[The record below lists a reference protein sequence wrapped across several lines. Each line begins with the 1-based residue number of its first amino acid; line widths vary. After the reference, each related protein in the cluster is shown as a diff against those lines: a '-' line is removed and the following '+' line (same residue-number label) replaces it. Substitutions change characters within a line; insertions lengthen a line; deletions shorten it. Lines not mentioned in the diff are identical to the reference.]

1 MLVKMNE
8 IKNPFEYEAA
18 NNLSDEDI
26 INYYIED
33 YNYSRFIRSTKNIF
47 LIGERGSGKTMTLLY
62 NSFRIQYKNCKIN
75 SSPVDYEKI
84 GIHIPCNTPLFHK
97 KEYQLLNNEYQR
109 FIICEHFL
117 VLSILYAIA
126 DTISVSEELIEATEQ
141 HRKEFLGELTYTW
154 DAVFNNEAPN
164 FYEAIKQYVN
174 KETIDTQKQINQYD
188 SDSFYSGAL
197 SFSSTILPFLN
208 ILRRVDLLKNSHF
221 MIMIDDAHDMN
232 KYQIKTL
239 NSWISFRDHSVFSF
253 KVATAKIGRHIRTTS
268 TEGIILEG
276 HDFLTVDMEQE
287 LQNRESTF
295 SKWAKDIVT
304 KRLQKANITI
314 DPMAFFPANAD
325 QVKQLEEY
333 KEKARMEA
341 ESKFGDNKK
350 AINDYVYKY
359 HRAMYFKERS
369 DKANKPPYAG
379 FETIVEC
386 STGIIRNLLDPC
398 YWMFDNV
405 VKNTPEN
412 ITCIPASIQNQVIA
426 SRSQRLWND
435 LSEGLD
441 TRIPNCSAEQAQQIY
456 SLFDKLMILF
466 SQRLKADISEPRA
479 IVFSIS
485 ALEEVGQKQ
494 RDELR
499 TLLEISMKAQY
510 MYMRRRSGKE
520 KGTQVVLYV
529 PNRMLFPARGLD
541 VHGQF
546 SHVSIKAGDLCN
558 AAFRNKDIPSFVGVS
573 NVEQLDLFSDL

>member
-1 MLVKMNE
+1 MT
-8 IKNPFEYEAA
+8 NPFEYEAA
-18 NNLSDEDI
+18 NNLSEEDI

-62 NSFRIQYKNCKIN
+62 NSFKIQYKSCKRN
-75 SSPVDYEKI
+75 GTPVDYEKI
-84 GIHIPCNTPLFHK
+84 GVHIPCNTPLFHK
-97 KEYQLLNNEYQR
+97 KEYQLLDNEYR
-109 FIICEHFL
+109 KFIICEHFL

-126 DTISVSEELIEATEQ
+126 DTISVSKEVREATEAY
-141 HRKEFLGELTYTW
+141 RKEFLDELTYTW
-154 DAVFNNEAPN
+154 GAEFNEKAPS

-174 KETIDTQKQINQYD
+174 KETIDTQKYINQYD

-208 ILRRVDLLKNSHF
+208 IIRRVELLKNSHF

-232 KYQIKTL
+232 KYQIMTL
-239 NSWISFRDHSVFSF
+239 NSWISFRDHSLFSF
-253 KVATAKIGRHIRTTS
+253 KVATAKIGRPLRTTS

-295 SKWAKDIVT
+295 SKWAKEIVS
-304 KRLQKANITI
+304 KRLENVGIFI
-314 DPMAFFPANAD
+314 DPMDFFPANKE

-333 KEKARMEA
+333 KEKARKVA
-341 ESKFGDNKK
+341 ESKYGDNQKS
-350 AINDYVYKY
+350 ICDFVYKY
-359 HRAMYFKERS
+359 HRAMYFRERS
-369 DKANKPPYAG
+369 EKANKPPYAG

-405 VKNTPEN
+405 IKNTPDK
-412 ITCIPASIQNQVIA
+412 ITCIPSAIQNDVI
-426 SRSQRLWND
+426 SIRSQRLWDD
-435 LSEGLD
+435 LLDGLD
-441 TRIPNCSAEQAQQIY
+441 TRMPNCSADQAKQVY
-456 SLFDKLMILF
+456 SLFDKLMRLF

-485 ALEEVGQKQ
+485 ALEEVEEQHKTAL
-494 RDELR
+494 RELF
-499 TLLEISMKAQY
+499 EIAMKAQY

-520 KGTQVVLYV
+520 KGSQVTLYV

-558 AAFRNKDIPSFVGVS
+558 AAFRGVEIPSFVNES
-573 NVEQLDLFSDL
+573 NVVQLELFDQI

>member
-1 MLVKMNE
+1 MSE

-62 NSFRIQYKNCKIN
+62 NSFKIQYKNCK
-75 SSPVDYEKI
+75 SKGEDVDYDKI

-97 KEYQLLNNEYQR
+97 KEYQLLSNEYQK

-126 DTISVSEELIEATEQ
+126 DTLSVSEELIEATEK
-141 HRKEFLGELTYTW
+141 HRSEFLEELTYTW
-154 DAVFNNEAPN
+154 DAQFNSAAPN
-164 FYEAIKQYVN
+164 FFEAIKQYVN
-174 KETIDTQKQINQYD
+174 KEIIDTQKHINQFD

-197 SFSSTILPFLN
+197 SFSSTILPFMN
-208 ILRRVDLLKNSHF
+208 ILRRVELLKKSHF

-232 KYQIKTL
+232 KYQIMTL

-253 KVATAKIGRHIRTTS
+253 KVATAKIGRPLRTTS

-287 LQNRESTF
+287 LQNSESIF
-295 SKWAKDIVT
+295 SKWANDIVA
-304 KRLQKANITI
+304 KRLIKANINVEPK
-314 DPMAFFPANAD
+314 DFFPANED
-325 QVKQLEEY
+325 QVKQLEKY
-333 KEKARMEA
+333 KEKARKIAEA
-341 ESKFGDNKK
+341 KYGDDKK

-379 FETIVEC
+379 FGTIVEC

-398 YWMFDNV
+398 YWMFDNI
-405 VKNTPEN
+405 VKNSPES
-412 ITCIPASIQNQVIA
+412 ITCIPSAIQNQVIT
-426 SRSQRLWND
+426 SRSQRLWED
-435 LSEGLD
+435 LADGLD
-441 TRIPNCSAEQAQQIY
+441 TRIPNCSAEQAKQIY
-456 SLFDKLMILF
+456 SLFDKLMILY

-485 ALEEVGQKQ
+485 AQDEVGQKQ
-494 RDELR
+494 REDLHS
-499 TLLEISMKAQY
+499 LLEISMKAQY

-529 PNRMLFPARGLD
+529 PNRMLFPNRGLD

-558 AAFRNKDIPSFVGVS
+558 AAFRNKDIPSFVSES
-573 NVEQLDLFSDL
+573 NVEQLELFKDL

>member
-1 MLVKMNE
+1 M
-8 IKNPFEYEAA
+8 
-18 NNLSDEDI
+18 
-26 INYYIED
+26 
-33 YNYSRFIRSTKNIF
+33 
-47 LIGERGSGKTMTLLY
+47 
-62 NSFRIQYKNCKIN
+62 
-75 SSPVDYEKI
+75 DYEKI
-84 GIHIPCNTPLFHK
+84 GVHIPCNTPLFHK
-97 KEYQLLNNEYQR
+97 KEYQLLDNEYR
-109 FIICEHFL
+109 KFIICEHFL

-126 DTISVSEELIEATEQ
+126 DTISVSKEVREATEAY
-141 HRKEFLGELTYTW
+141 RKEFLDELTYTW
-154 DAVFNNEAPN
+154 GAEFNEKAPS

-174 KETIDTQKQINQYD
+174 KETIDTQKYINQYD

-208 ILRRVDLLKNSHF
+208 IIRRVELLKNSHF

-232 KYQIKTL
+232 KYQIMTL
-239 NSWISFRDHSVFSF
+239 NSWISFRDHSLFSF
-253 KVATAKIGRHIRTTS
+253 KVATAKIGRPLRTTS

-295 SKWAKDIVT
+295 SKWAKEIVS
-304 KRLQKANITI
+304 KRLENVGIFI
-314 DPMAFFPANAD
+314 DPMDFFPANKE

-333 KEKARMEA
+333 KEKARKVA
-341 ESKFGDNKK
+341 ESKYGDNQKS
-350 AINDYVYKY
+350 ICDFVYKY
-359 HRAMYFKERS
+359 HRAMYFRERS
-369 DKANKPPYAG
+369 EKANKPPYAG

-405 VKNTPEN
+405 IKNTPDK
-412 ITCIPASIQNQVIA
+412 ITCIPSAIQNDVI
-426 SRSQRLWND
+426 SIRSQRLWDD
-435 LSEGLD
+435 LLDGLD
-441 TRIPNCSAEQAQQIY
+441 TRMPNCSADQAKQVY
-456 SLFDKLMILF
+456 SLFDKLMRLF

-485 ALEEVGQKQ
+485 ALEEVEEQHKTAL
-494 RDELR
+494 RELF
-499 TLLEISMKAQY
+499 EIAMKAQY

-520 KGTQVVLYV
+520 KGSQVTLYV

-558 AAFRNKDIPSFVGVS
+558 AAFRGVEIPSFVNES
-573 NVEQLDLFSDL
+573 NVVQLELFDQI

>member
-1 MLVKMNE
+1 MT
-8 IKNPFEYEAA
+8 NPFEYEAA
-18 NNLSDEDI
+18 NNLSEEDI

-62 NSFRIQYKNCKIN
+62 NSFKIQYKSCKRTGT
-75 SSPVDYEKI
+75 PVDYEKI
-84 GIHIPCNTPLFHK
+84 GVHIPCNTPLFHK
-97 KEYQLLNNEYQR
+97 KEYQLLDNEYR
-109 FIICEHFL
+109 KFIICEHFL

-126 DTISVSEELIEATEQ
+126 DTISVSKEVREATEAY
-141 HRKEFLGELTYTW
+141 RKEFLDELTYTW
-154 DAVFNNEAPN
+154 GAEFNEKAPS

-174 KETIDTQKQINQYD
+174 KETIDTQKYINQYD

-208 ILRRVDLLKNSHF
+208 IIRRVELLKNSHF

-232 KYQIKTL
+232 KYQIMTL
-239 NSWISFRDHSVFSF
+239 NSWISFRDHSLFSF
-253 KVATAKIGRHIRTTS
+253 KVATAKIGRPLRTTS

-295 SKWAKDIVT
+295 SKWAKEIVS
-304 KRLQKANITI
+304 KRLENVGIFI
-314 DPMAFFPANAD
+314 DPMDFFPANKE

-333 KEKARMEA
+333 KEKARKVA
-341 ESKFGDNKK
+341 ESKYGDNQKS
-350 AINDYVYKY
+350 ICDFVYKY
-359 HRAMYFKERS
+359 HRAMYFRERS
-369 DKANKPPYAG
+369 EKANKPPYAG

-405 VKNTPEN
+405 IKNTPDK
-412 ITCIPASIQNQVIA
+412 ITCIPSAIQNDVI
-426 SRSQRLWND
+426 SIRSQRLWDD
-435 LSEGLD
+435 LLDGLD
-441 TRIPNCSAEQAQQIY
+441 TRMPNCSADQAKQVY
-456 SLFDKLMILF
+456 SLFDKLMRLF

-485 ALEEVGQKQ
+485 ALEEVEEQHKTAL
-494 RDELR
+494 RELF
-499 TLLEISMKAQY
+499 EIAMKAQY

-520 KGTQVVLYV
+520 KGSQVTLYV

-558 AAFRNKDIPSFVGVS
+558 AAFRGVEIPSFVNES
-573 NVEQLDLFSDL
+573 NVVQLELFDQI

>member
-1 MLVKMNE
+1 MKEMT
-8 IKNPFEYEAA
+8 NPFEYEAA

-62 NSFRIQYKNCKIN
+62 NSFKIQYKSCKN
-75 SSPVDYEKI
+75 SETQVDYEKI
-84 GIHIPCNTPLFHK
+84 GVHIPCNTPLFHK
-97 KEYQLLNNEYQR
+97 KEYKLLDNEYQK

-126 DTISVSEELIEATEQ
+126 DTISVSEEVIEATET
-141 HRKEFLGELTYTW
+141 HREEFLDELTYIW
-154 DAVFNNEAPN
+154 DAEFNENASN

-174 KETIDTQKQINQYD
+174 KETIDTQKHINQYD
-188 SDSFYSGAL
+188 SDSFYAGAL

-208 ILRRVDLLKNSHF
+208 ILRRVELLMNSHF

-232 KYQIKTL
+232 KYQIMTL
-239 NSWISFRDHSVFSF
+239 NSWISFRDHSLFSF
-253 KVATAKIGRHIRTTS
+253 KVATAKIGRPLRTTS

-295 SKWAKDIVT
+295 SKWAKEIVT
-304 KRLQKANITI
+304 KRLENVGISI
-314 DPMAFFPANAD
+314 DPMDFFPANKE
-325 QVKQLEEY
+325 QTKQLEEY
-333 KEKARMEA
+333 KEKARKVA
-341 ESKFGDNKK
+341 ESKYGDNQRS
-350 AINDYVYKY
+350 ISDYVYKY
-359 HRAMYFKERS
+359 HRAMYFRERS
-369 DKANKPPYAG
+369 EKANKPPYAG

-405 VKNTPEN
+405 IKESPDK
-412 ITCIPASIQNQVIA
+412 ITCIPPAVQNDVISI
-426 SRSQRLWND
+426 RSQRLWDD
-435 LSEGLD
+435 LSDGLD
-441 TRIPNCSAEQAQQIY
+441 TRIPNCSAEQAKQIY
-456 SLFDKLMILF
+456 YLFDKLMILF
-466 SQRLKADISEPRA
+466 SLRLKADISEPRA

-485 ALEEVGQKQ
+485 ALEEVEEKQ
-494 RDELR
+494 RKALR
-499 TLLEISMKAQY
+499 DLFEIAMKAQY
-510 MYMRRRSGKE
+510 MYMRKRSGKE
-520 KGTQVVLYV
+520 KGSQVTLYV

-546 SHVSIKAGDLCN
+546 SHVSIKAGALCN
-558 AAFRNKDIPSFVGVS
+558 AAFRNKDIPSFVS
-573 NVEQLDLFSDL
+573 DTNVVQLELFEQI

>member
-1 MLVKMNE
+1 MKEMT
-8 IKNPFEYEAA
+8 NPFEYEAA
-18 NNLSDEDI
+18 NNLSEEDI

-62 NSFRIQYKNCKIN
+62 NSFKIQYKSCKN
-75 SSPVDYEKI
+75 NGTQVDYEKI
-84 GIHIPCNTPLFHK
+84 GVHIPCNTPLFHK
-97 KEYQLLNNEYQR
+97 KEYKLLDNEYQK

-126 DTISVSEELIEATEQ
+126 DTMSVSKEVIEATET
-141 HRKEFLGELTYTW
+141 HRKEFLDELTYTW
-154 DAVFNNEAPN
+154 DAVFNEKASN

-174 KETIDTQKQINQYD
+174 KETIDTQKHINQYD
-188 SDSFYSGAL
+188 SDSFYTGAL

-208 ILRRVDLLKNSHF
+208 ILRRVELLKNSHF

-232 KYQIKTL
+232 TYQIMTL
-239 NSWISFRDHSVFSF
+239 NSWISFRDHSLFSF
-253 KVATAKIGRHIRTTS
+253 KVATAKIGRPLRITS

-287 LQNRESTF
+287 LQNKESTF
-295 SKWAKDIVT
+295 SKWAKEIVT
-304 KRLQKANITI
+304 KRLENVGISI
-314 DPMAFFPANAD
+314 DPMDFFPANKEQAM
-325 QVKQLEEY
+325 QLEEY
-333 KEKARMEA
+333 KEKARRVA
-341 ESKFGDNKK
+341 KNKYGNDQK
-350 AINDYVYKY
+350 SISDYVYKY
-359 HRAMYFKERS
+359 HRAMYFRERS
-369 DKANKPPYAG
+369 EKANKPPYAG

-405 VKNTPEN
+405 IKESPEKIN
-412 ITCIPASIQNQVIA
+412 CIPSAVQNDVISI
-426 SRSQRLWND
+426 RSQRLWDD
-435 LSEGLD
+435 LSDGLD
-441 TRIPNCSAEQAQQIY
+441 TRIPYCSADQAKQIY

-485 ALEEVGQKQ
+485 SLEEVEEKQKNAL
-494 RDELR
+494 RDLF
-499 TLLEISMKAQY
+499 EIAMKAQY
-510 MYMRRRSGKE
+510 MYMRKRSGKE
-520 KGTQVVLYV
+520 KGSQVTLYV

-558 AAFRNKDIPSFVGVS
+558 AAFRNKDIPSFVNDS
-573 NVEQLDLFSDL
+573 NIMQLDLFDQL

>member
-1 MLVKMNE
+1 MKEM
-8 IKNPFEYEAA
+8 INPFEYEAA
-18 NNLSDEDI
+18 NNLSEEDI

-62 NSFRIQYKNCKIN
+62 NSFKIQYKKGKIN
-75 SSPVDYEKI
+75 GVPVDFEKI

-97 KEYQLLNNEYQR
+97 KEYKLLNNEYQKY
-109 FIICEHFL
+109 IICEHFL

-126 DTISVSEELIEATEQ
+126 DTISVSEELIEATES
-141 HRKEFLGELTYTW
+141 HRSDFLAELTYTW
-154 DAVFNNEAPN
+154 DTIFNEKAAN

-174 KETIDTQKQINQYD
+174 KETIDTQKYINRFD
-188 SDSFYSGAL
+188 SDSFYKGAL

-208 ILRRVDLLKNSHF
+208 ILRRVDLLCNSHF
-221 MIMIDDAHDMN
+221 MLMIDDAHDMN
-232 KYQIKTL
+232 SYQLKTL

-253 KVATAKIGRHIRTTS
+253 KVATAKIGKPLRTTS

-287 LQNRESTF
+287 LQNRESAF
-295 SKWAKDIVT
+295 SKWAKEIVI
-304 KRLQKANITI
+304 KRLRKVNIAV
-314 DPMAFFPANAD
+314 DPTDFFPANKE
-325 QVKQLEEY
+325 QTKLLEEY
-333 KEKARMEA
+333 KEKAKKIA
-341 ESKFGDNKK
+341 EKKYGDDKK

-359 HRAMYFKERS
+359 HRAMYFKERN
-369 DKANKPPYAG
+369 DKANKPPYSG
-379 FETIVEC
+379 FDTIVEC

-405 VKNTPEN
+405 INNKKDT
-412 ITCIPASIQNQVIA
+412 ITCIPSAVQNLVIS
-426 SRSQRLWND
+426 SRSQRLWDD
-435 LSEGLD
+435 LQDGLD
-441 TRIPNCSAEQAQQIY
+441 TRIPNCSAEQAKQIY

-466 SQRLKADISEPRA
+466 SQRLKADIAEPRA

-485 ALEEVGQKQ
+485 ALEEVDKKQ
-494 RDELR
+494 IDELR
-499 TLLEISMKAQY
+499 LLIEISMKAQY

-520 KGTQVVLYV
+520 KGTQVTLFV

-558 AAFRNKDIPSFVGVS
+558 AAFRNKDIPSFVNES
-573 NVEQLDLFSDL
+573 NVVQLELFELL

>member
-1 MLVKMNE
+1 MSE

-62 NSFRIQYKNCKIN
+62 NSFKIQYKNCK
-75 SSPVDYEKI
+75 SKGEDVDYDKI

-97 KEYQLLNNEYQR
+97 KEYQLLSNEYQK

-126 DTISVSEELIEATEQ
+126 DTLSVSEELIEATEK
-141 HRKEFLGELTYTW
+141 HRSEFLEELTYTW
-154 DAVFNNEAPN
+154 DAQFNSAAPN
-164 FYEAIKQYVN
+164 FFEAIKQYVN
-174 KETIDTQKQINQYD
+174 KEIIDTQKHINQFD

-197 SFSSTILPFLN
+197 SFSSTILPFMN
-208 ILRRVDLLKNSHF
+208 ILRRVELLKKSHF

-232 KYQIKTL
+232 KYQIMTL

-253 KVATAKIGRHIRTTS
+253 KVATAKIGRPLRTTS

-287 LQNRESTF
+287 LQNSESIF
-295 SKWAKDIVT
+295 SKWANDIVA
-304 KRLQKANITI
+304 KRLIKANINVEPK
-314 DPMAFFPANAD
+314 DFFPANED
-325 QVKQLEEY
+325 QVKQLEKY
-333 KEKARMEA
+333 KEKAKKIAEA
-341 ESKFGDNKK
+341 KYGDDKK

-379 FETIVEC
+379 FGTIVEC

-398 YWMFDNV
+398 YWMFDNI
-405 VKNTPEN
+405 VKNSPES
-412 ITCIPASIQNQVIA
+412 ITCIPSAIQNQVIT
-426 SRSQRLWND
+426 SRSQRLWED
-435 LSEGLD
+435 LADGLD
-441 TRIPNCSAEQAQQIY
+441 TRIPNCSAEQAKQIY
-456 SLFDKLMILF
+456 SLFDKLMILY

-485 ALEEVGQKQ
+485 AQDEVGQKQ
-494 RDELR
+494 REDLHS
-499 TLLEISMKAQY
+499 LLEISMKAQY

-529 PNRMLFPARGLD
+529 PNRMLFPNRGLD

-558 AAFRNKDIPSFVGVS
+558 AAFRNKDIPSFVSES
-573 NVEQLDLFSDL
+573 NVEQLELFKDL

>member
-1 MLVKMNE
+1 MKEMT
-8 IKNPFEYEAA
+8 NPFEYEAA
-18 NNLSDEDI
+18 NNLSEEDI

-62 NSFRIQYKNCKIN
+62 NSFKIQYKSCKN
-75 SSPVDYEKI
+75 NGTQVDYEKI
-84 GIHIPCNTPLFHK
+84 GVHIPCNTPLFHK
-97 KEYQLLNNEYQR
+97 KEYKLLDNEYQK

-126 DTISVSEELIEATEQ
+126 DTMSVSKEVIEATET
-141 HRKEFLGELTYTW
+141 HRKEFLDELTYTW
-154 DAVFNNEAPN
+154 DAVFNEKASN

-174 KETIDTQKQINQYD
+174 KETIDTQKHINQYD
-188 SDSFYSGAL
+188 SDSFYTGAL

-208 ILRRVDLLKNSHF
+208 ILRRVELLKNSHF

-232 KYQIKTL
+232 KYQIMTL
-239 NSWISFRDHSVFSF
+239 NSWISFRDHSLFSF
-253 KVATAKIGRHIRTTS
+253 KVATAKIGRPLRVTS

-287 LQNRESTF
+287 LQNKESTF
-295 SKWAKDIVT
+295 SKWAKEIVT
-304 KRLQKANITI
+304 KRLENVGISI
-314 DPMAFFPANAD
+314 DPMDFFPANKEQAM
-325 QVKQLEEY
+325 QLEEY
-333 KEKARMEA
+333 KEKARKVA
-341 ESKFGDNKK
+341 ESKYGNDQKS
-350 AINDYVYKY
+350 ISDYVYKY
-359 HRAMYFKERS
+359 HRAMYFRERS
-369 DKANKPPYAG
+369 EKANKPPYAG

-405 VKNTPEN
+405 IKESPEKIN
-412 ITCIPASIQNQVIA
+412 CIPSAVQNDVISI
-426 SRSQRLWND
+426 RSQRLWDD
-435 LSEGLD
+435 LSDGLD
-441 TRIPNCSAEQAQQIY
+441 TRIPNCSADQAKQIY

-485 ALEEVGQKQ
+485 SLEEVEEKQKNAL
-494 RDELR
+494 RDLF
-499 TLLEISMKAQY
+499 EIAMKAQY
-510 MYMRRRSGKE
+510 MYMRKRSGKE
-520 KGTQVVLYV
+520 KGSQVTLYV

-558 AAFRNKDIPSFVGVS
+558 AAFRNKDIPSFVNDS
-573 NVEQLDLFSDL
+573 NIMQLDLFDQL

>member
-1 MLVKMNE
+1 MKEM
-8 IKNPFEYEAA
+8 INPFEYEAA
-18 NNLSDEDI
+18 NNLSEEDI

-62 NSFRIQYKNCKIN
+62 NSFKIQYKKGKNN
-75 SSPVDYEKI
+75 GVPVDFEKI

-97 KEYQLLNNEYQR
+97 KEYKLLNNEYQKY
-109 FIICEHFL
+109 IICEHFL

-126 DTISVSEELIEATEQ
+126 DTISVSEELIKATES
-141 HRKEFLGELTYTW
+141 HRSDFLAELTYTW
-154 DAVFNNEAPN
+154 DTTFNEKAAN

-174 KETIDTQKQINQYD
+174 KETIDTQKYINRYD
-188 SDSFYSGAL
+188 SDSFYKGAL

-208 ILRRVDLLKNSHF
+208 ILRRVDLLSNSHF
-221 MIMIDDAHDMN
+221 MLMIDDAHDMN
-232 KYQIKTL
+232 SYQLKTL

-253 KVATAKIGRHIRTTS
+253 KVATAKIGKPLRTTS

-287 LQNRESTF
+287 LQNRESAF
-295 SKWAKDIVT
+295 SKWAKEIVV
-304 KRLQKANITI
+304 KRLRKVNITVDPI
-314 DPMAFFPANAD
+314 DFFPANKE
-325 QVKQLEEY
+325 QTKLLEEY
-333 KEKARMEA
+333 KEKAKKIA
-341 ESKFGDNKK
+341 EKKYGDDKK
-350 AINDYVYKY
+350 AVNDYVYKY
-359 HRAMYFKERS
+359 HRAMYFKERN
-369 DKANKPPYAG
+369 DKANKPPYSG
-379 FETIVEC
+379 FDTIVEC

-405 VKNTPEN
+405 INKKDT
-412 ITCIPASIQNQVIA
+412 ITCIPSAVQNLVIT
-426 SRSQRLWND
+426 SRSQRLWDD
-435 LSEGLD
+435 LQDGLD
-441 TRIPNCSAEQAQQIY
+441 TRIPNCSAEQAKQIY

-485 ALEEVGQKQ
+485 ALEEVDKRQI
-494 RDELR
+494 DELR
-499 TLLEISMKAQY
+499 HLIEISMKAQY

-520 KGTQVVLYV
+520 KGTQVTLFV

-558 AAFRNKDIPSFVGVS
+558 AAFRNKDIPSFINES
-573 NVEQLDLFSDL
+573 NVVQLELFELL

>member
-1 MLVKMNE
+1 MKKL
-8 IKNPFEYEAA
+8 INPFEYEAA
-18 NNLSDEDI
+18 NNLSEEDI

-62 NSFRIQYKNCKIN
+62 NSFKIQYKNYKI
-75 SSPVDYEKI
+75 SGMQVDYEKI
-84 GIHIPCNTPLFHK
+84 GVHIPCNTPLFHK
-97 KEYQLLNNEYQR
+97 KEYKLLNNDHQK

-126 DTISVSEELIEATEQ
+126 DTISVSEELVKATEP
-141 HRKEFLGELTYTW
+141 HREEFLGELTYIW
-154 DAVFNNEAPN
+154 DAVFNDKASN

-174 KETIDTQKQINQYD
+174 KETIDTQKYINRYD
-188 SDSFYSGAL
+188 SDAFYTGAL

-208 ILRRVDLLKNSHF
+208 ILRRVELLKNSHF
-221 MIMIDDAHDMN
+221 MLMIDDAHDMN
-232 KYQIKTL
+232 EYQIKTL

-253 KVATAKIGRHIRTTS
+253 KVATAKIGRPLRTTS
-268 TEGIILEG
+268 TEGVILEG
-276 HDFLTVDMEQE
+276 HDYLTVDMEQE

-295 SKWAKDIVT
+295 AKWAKEIVL
-304 KRLQKANITI
+304 KRLQKINISI
-314 DPMAFFPANAD
+314 DPEVFFPANKEQTA
-325 QVKQLEEY
+325 QLEEY
-333 KEKARMEA
+333 KEKAREIA
-341 ESKFGDNKK
+341 LGKFGDDQK
-350 AINDYVYKY
+350 AINDFVYKY
-359 HRAMYFKERS
+359 HRAMYFRERN

-405 VKNTPEN
+405 IKNSQDS
-412 ITCIPASIQNQVIA
+412 ITSIPSSVQNEVISI
-426 SRSQRLWND
+426 RSQRLWDD
-435 LSEGLD
+435 LEDGLD
-441 TRIPNCSAEQAQQIY
+441 TRIPNCSAEQANQIY

-466 SQRLKADISEPRA
+466 SQRLKADIAEPRA
-479 IVFSIS
+479 IVFSVS
-485 ALEEVGQKQ
+485 ALDDVEKKQ
-494 RDELR
+494 IDELR
-499 TLLEISMKAQY
+499 GLFEIAMKAQY

-520 KGTQVVLYV
+520 KGTQVTLYV

-558 AAFRNKDIPSFVGVS
+558 AAFWKCCRCIKEKGGCVTANRHAARNTRQS
-573 NVEQLDLFSDL
+573 

>member
-1 MLVKMNE
+1 MKEMT
-8 IKNPFEYEAA
+8 NPFEYEAA
-18 NNLSDEDI
+18 NNLSEEDI

-62 NSFRIQYKNCKIN
+62 NSFKIQYKSCKN
-75 SSPVDYEKI
+75 NGTQVDYEKI
-84 GIHIPCNTPLFHK
+84 GVHIPCNTPLFHK
-97 KEYQLLNNEYQR
+97 KEYKLLDNEYQK

-126 DTISVSEELIEATEQ
+126 DTMSVSKEVIEATET
-141 HRKEFLGELTYTW
+141 HRKEFLDELTYTW
-154 DAVFNNEAPN
+154 DAVFNEKASN

-174 KETIDTQKQINQYD
+174 KETIDTQKHINQYD
-188 SDSFYSGAL
+188 SDSFYTGAL

-208 ILRRVDLLKNSHF
+208 ILRRVELLKNSHF

-232 KYQIKTL
+232 TYQIMTL
-239 NSWISFRDHSVFSF
+239 NSWISFRDHSLFSF
-253 KVATAKIGRHIRTTS
+253 KVATAKIGRPLRITS

-287 LQNRESTF
+287 LQNKESTF
-295 SKWAKDIVT
+295 SKWAKEIVT
-304 KRLQKANITI
+304 KRLENVGISI
-314 DPMAFFPANAD
+314 DPMDFFPANKEQAM
-325 QVKQLEEY
+325 QLEEY
-333 KEKARMEA
+333 KEKARKVA
-341 ESKFGDNKK
+341 KNKYGNDQK
-350 AINDYVYKY
+350 SISDYVYKY
-359 HRAMYFKERS
+359 HRAMYFRERNE
-369 DKANKPPYAG
+369 KANKPPYAG

-405 VKNTPEN
+405 IKESPEKIN
-412 ITCIPASIQNQVIA
+412 CIPSAVQNDVISI
-426 SRSQRLWND
+426 RSQRLWDD
-435 LSEGLD
+435 LSDGLD
-441 TRIPNCSAEQAQQIY
+441 TRIPYCSADQAKQIY

-485 ALEEVGQKQ
+485 SLEEVEEKQKNAL
-494 RDELR
+494 RDLF
-499 TLLEISMKAQY
+499 EIAMKAQY
-510 MYMRRRSGKE
+510 MYMRKRSGKE
-520 KGTQVVLYV
+520 KGSQVTLYV

-558 AAFRNKDIPSFVGVS
+558 AAFRNKDIPSFVNDS
-573 NVEQLDLFSDL
+573 NIMQLDLFDQL

>member
-1 MLVKMNE
+1 MKEM
-8 IKNPFEYEAA
+8 INPFEYEAA
-18 NNLSDEDI
+18 NNLSEEDI

-33 YNYSRFIRSTKNIF
+33 HNYSRFIRSTKNIF

-62 NSFRIQYKNCKIN
+62 NSFKIQYKKGKIDGV
-75 SSPVDYEKI
+75 PVDYEKI
-84 GIHIPCNTPLFHK
+84 GVHIPCNTPLFHK
-97 KEYQLLNNEYQR
+97 KEYKLLNNEYQK

-126 DTISVSEELIEATEQ
+126 DTISVSEELIEATES
-141 HRKEFLGELTYTW
+141 HRENFIEELTYTW
-154 DAVFNNEAPN
+154 DATFNDSASN

-174 KETIDTQKQINQYD
+174 RETINTQKYINQYD
-188 SDSFYSGAL
+188 SDSFYKGAL

-208 ILRRVDLLKNSHF
+208 ILRRVELLKNSHF
-221 MIMIDDAHDMN
+221 MLMIDDAHDMN
-232 KYQIKTL
+232 KYQLMTL

-253 KVATAKIGRHIRTTS
+253 KVATAKIGKSLRTTS

-295 SKWAKDIVT
+295 SKWAKDIVV
-304 KRLQKANITI
+304 KRLNKVHITI
-314 DPMAFFPANAD
+314 DPNDFFPANKE
-325 QVKQLEEY
+325 QTRILEEY
-333 KEKARMEA
+333 KEKARKIA
-341 ESKFGDNKK
+341 KTQFGDDLN

-359 HRAMYFKERS
+359 HRAMYFRERN

-405 VKNTPEN
+405 IKKKPDR
-412 ITCIPASIQNQVIA
+412 ITCIPPAVQNQVIA
-426 SRSQRLWND
+426 SRSQRMWDD
-435 LSEGLD
+435 LIDGLD
-441 TRIPNCSAEQAQQIY
+441 TRLPNCSAEQAKQIY
-456 SLFDKLMILF
+456 TLFDKLMILF

-485 ALEEVGQKQ
+485 ALEEVEKKQ
-494 RDELR
+494 TDELEK
-499 TLLEISMKAQY
+499 LLEISMKAQY

-520 KGTQVVLYV
+520 KGTQVTLYV

-558 AAFRNKDIPSFVGVS
+558 AAFRNKNIPSFVSES
-573 NVEQLDLFSDL
+573 NVEQLDLFGQL

>member
-1 MLVKMNE
+1 MKQL
-8 IKNPFEYEAA
+8 INPFEYEGA
-18 NNLSDEDI
+18 NNLSDEDV

-62 NSFRIQYKNCKIN
+62 NSLKIQYKRSKN
-75 SSPVDYEKI
+75 SGAPIDYEKI
-84 GIHIPCNTPLFHK
+84 GVHIPCNTPLFHK
-97 KEYQLLNNEYQR
+97 DEYKLLKNEYQR

-126 DTISVSEELIEATEQ
+126 DTISVSEELIEATES
-141 HRKEFLGELTYTW
+141 HRKDFLEELMYILDAEFNGRAT
-154 DAVFNNEAPN
+154 N

-174 KETIDTQKQINQYD
+174 RESIETQKYINRYD

-208 ILRRVDLLKNSHF
+208 ILKRVEPLRNSHF

-232 KYQIKTL
+232 IYQIKTL

-253 KVATAKIGRHIRTTS
+253 KVATAKIGRPIRLTS

-295 SKWAKDIVT
+295 AKWASDIVVR
-304 KRLQKANITI
+304 RLEKVGIVI
-314 DPMAFFPANAD
+314 DPVKFFPPNKE
-325 QVKQLEEY
+325 QIKQLEEY
-333 KEKARMEA
+333 KEKARKVAEA
-341 ESKFGDNKK
+341 MPSSNQKS
-350 AINDYVYKY
+350 INDYVYKY
-359 HRAMYFKERS
+359 HRAMYFKERNE
-369 DKANKPPYAG
+369 KANKPPYAG

-405 VKNTPEN
+405 IKNSPDK
-412 ITCIPASIQNQVIA
+412 ISSISPSVQNQVIL
-426 SRSQRLWND
+426 SRSQRLWSD
-435 LSEGLD
+435 LQDGLD
-441 TRIPNCSAEQAQQIY
+441 TRIPNCSAEQAKQIY

-466 SQRLKADISEPRA
+466 SQRLKADIAEPRA

-485 ALEEVGQKQ
+485 ALEEVEKKQ
-494 RDELR
+494 IDDLKD
-499 TLLEISMKAQY
+499 LLEISMKAQY

-520 KGTQVVLYV
+520 RGTQVTLYV
-529 PNRMLFPARGLD
+529 PNRMLFPSRGLD

-558 AAFRNKDIPSFVGVS
+558 AAFRNRDIPSFVNEP
-573 NVEQLDLFSDL
+573 NVVQLELFEL

>member
-1 MLVKMNE
+1 MKEMT
-8 IKNPFEYEAA
+8 NPFEYEAA
-18 NNLSDEDI
+18 NNLSEEDI

-62 NSFRIQYKNCKIN
+62 NSFKIQYKRCKN
-75 SSPVDYEKI
+75 SSTQVDYEKI
-84 GIHIPCNTPLFHK
+84 GVHIPCNTPLFHK
-97 KEYQLLNNEYQR
+97 KEYKLLDNEYQKY
-109 FIICEHFL
+109 IICEHFL

-126 DTISVSEELIEATEQ
+126 DTISVSEEVVEATEV
-141 HRKEFLGELTYTW
+141 HRKEFLDELTYTW
-154 DAVFNNEAPN
+154 DAAFNEKASN

-174 KETIDTQKQINQYD
+174 KETIDTQKYINQYD

-208 ILRRVDLLKNSHF
+208 ILRRVELLKNSHF

-232 KYQIKTL
+232 KYQIMTL
-239 NSWISFRDHSVFSF
+239 NSWISFRDHSLFSF
-253 KVATAKIGRHIRTTS
+253 KVATAKIGRPLRTTS

-287 LQNRESTF
+287 LQNKESTF
-295 SKWAKDIVT
+295 TKWAKEIVS
-304 KRLQKANITI
+304 KRLENVGISI
-314 DPMAFFPANAD
+314 DPMDFFPANKEQA
-325 QVKQLEEY
+325 KQLEEY
-333 KEKARMEA
+333 KEKARKVA
-341 ESKFGDNKK
+341 ESKYGDNQK
-350 AINDYVYKY
+350 AISDYIYKY
-359 HRAMYFKERS
+359 HRAMYFRERS
-369 DKANKPPYAG
+369 EKANKPPYAG

-405 VKNTPEN
+405 IKESPDK
-412 ITCIPASIQNQVIA
+412 ITCIPSAVQNDVISI
-426 SRSQRLWND
+426 RSQRLWDD
-435 LSEGLD
+435 LSDGLD
-441 TRIPNCSAEQAQQIY
+441 TRIPNCSADQARQIY
-456 SLFDKLMILF
+456 SLFDKLMVLF

-485 ALEEVGQKQ
+485 ALEEVEEKQKK
-494 RDELR
+494 ELR
-499 TLLEISMKAQY
+499 DLFEIAMKAQY
-510 MYMRRRSGKE
+510 MYMRKRSGKE
-520 KGTQVVLYV
+520 KGSQVTLYV

-558 AAFRNKDIPSFVGVS
+558 AAFRNKDIPSFVSES
-573 NVEQLDLFSDL
+573 NVVQLELFDQI

>member
-1 MLVKMNE
+1 MSE

-62 NSFRIQYKNCKIN
+62 NSFKIQYKNCK
-75 SSPVDYEKI
+75 SKGEDVDYDKI

-97 KEYQLLNNEYQR
+97 KEYQLLSSEYQK

-126 DTISVSEELIEATEQ
+126 DTLSVSEELIEATEK
-141 HRKEFLGELTYTW
+141 HRSEFLEELTYTW
-154 DAVFNNEAPN
+154 DAQFNSAAPN
-164 FYEAIKQYVN
+164 FFEAIKQYVN
-174 KETIDTQKQINQYD
+174 KEIIDTQKHINQFD

-197 SFSSTILPFLN
+197 SFSSTILPFMN
-208 ILRRVDLLKNSHF
+208 ILRRVELLKKSHF

-232 KYQIKTL
+232 KYQIMTL

-253 KVATAKIGRHIRTTS
+253 KVATAKIGRPLRTTS

-287 LQNRESTF
+287 LQNSESVF
-295 SKWAKDIVT
+295 SKWANDIVA
-304 KRLQKANITI
+304 KRLIKANINVEPK
-314 DPMAFFPANAD
+314 DFFPANED
-325 QVKQLEEY
+325 QVKQLEVY
-333 KEKARMEA
+333 KEKARKIA
-341 ESKFGDNKK
+341 EGKYGDDKK

-359 HRAMYFKERS
+359 HRAMYFRERS
-369 DKANKPPYAG
+369 AKANKPPYAG

-398 YWMFDNV
+398 YWMFDNI
-405 VKNTPEN
+405 VKNSPES
-412 ITCIPASIQNQVIA
+412 ITCIPSAIQNQVIT
-426 SRSQRLWND
+426 SRSQRLWED
-435 LSEGLD
+435 LADGLD
-441 TRIPNCSAEQAQQIY
+441 TRIPNCSAEQAKQIY

-485 ALEEVGQKQ
+485 AQDEVGPKQ
-494 RDELR
+494 MDDLYS
-499 TLLEISMKAQY
+499 LLEISMKAQY

-529 PNRMLFPARGLD
+529 PNRMLFPNRGLD

-558 AAFRNKDIPSFVGVS
+558 AAFRNKDIPSFVSES
-573 NVEQLDLFSDL
+573 NVEQLELFKDL

>member
-1 MLVKMNE
+1 MSE

-62 NSFRIQYKNCKIN
+62 NSFKIQYKNCK
-75 SSPVDYEKI
+75 SKGEDVDYDKI

-97 KEYQLLNNEYQR
+97 KEYQLLSSEYQK

-126 DTISVSEELIEATEQ
+126 DTLSVSEELIEATEKY
-141 HRKEFLGELTYTW
+141 RSEFLEELTYTW
-154 DAVFNNEAPN
+154 DAQFNSAAPN
-164 FYEAIKQYVN
+164 FFEAIKQYVN
-174 KETIDTQKQINQYD
+174 KEIIDTQKHINQFD

-197 SFSSTILPFLN
+197 SFSSTILPFMN
-208 ILRRVDLLKNSHF
+208 ILRRVELLKKSHF

-232 KYQIKTL
+232 KYQIMTL

-253 KVATAKIGRHIRTTS
+253 KVATAKIGRPLRTTS

-287 LQNRESTF
+287 LQNSESIF
-295 SKWAKDIVT
+295 SKWANDIVA
-304 KRLQKANITI
+304 KRLIKANINVEPK
-314 DPMAFFPANAD
+314 DFFPANED
-325 QVKQLEEY
+325 QVKQLEVY
-333 KEKARMEA
+333 KEKARKIA
-341 ESKFGDNKK
+341 EGKYGDDKK

-359 HRAMYFKERS
+359 HRAMYFRERS
-369 DKANKPPYAG
+369 AKANKPPYAG

-398 YWMFDNV
+398 YWMFDNI
-405 VKNTPEN
+405 VKNSPES
-412 ITCIPASIQNQVIA
+412 ITCIPSAIQNQVIT
-426 SRSQRLWND
+426 SRSQRLWED
-435 LSEGLD
+435 LADGLD
-441 TRIPNCSAEQAQQIY
+441 TRIPNCSAEQAKQIY

-485 ALEEVGQKQ
+485 AQDEVGQKQ
-494 RDELR
+494 MDDLYS
-499 TLLEISMKAQY
+499 LLEISMKAQY

-529 PNRMLFPARGLD
+529 PNRMLFPNRGLD

-558 AAFRNKDIPSFVGVS
+558 AAFRNKDIPSFVSES
-573 NVEQLDLFSDL
+573 NVEQLELFKDL

>member
-1 MLVKMNE
+1 MSE

-62 NSFRIQYKNCKIN
+62 NSFKIQYKNCK
-75 SSPVDYEKI
+75 SKGEDVDYDKI

-97 KEYQLLNNEYQR
+97 KEYQLLSSEYQK

-126 DTISVSEELIEATEQ
+126 DTLSVSEELIEATEK
-141 HRKEFLGELTYTW
+141 HRSEFLEELTYTW
-154 DAVFNNEAPN
+154 DAQFNSAAPN
-164 FYEAIKQYVN
+164 FFEAIKQYVN
-174 KETIDTQKQINQYD
+174 KEIIDTQKHINQFD

-197 SFSSTILPFLN
+197 SFSSTILPFMN
-208 ILRRVDLLKNSHF
+208 ILRRVELLKKSHF

-232 KYQIKTL
+232 KYQIMTL

-253 KVATAKIGRHIRTTS
+253 KVATAKIGRPLRTTS

-287 LQNRESTF
+287 LQNSESIF
-295 SKWAKDIVT
+295 SKWANDIVA
-304 KRLQKANITI
+304 KRLIKANINVEPK
-314 DPMAFFPANAD
+314 DFFPANED
-325 QVKQLEEY
+325 QVKQLEVY
-333 KEKARMEA
+333 KEKARKIA
-341 ESKFGDNKK
+341 VGKYGDDKK

-359 HRAMYFKERS
+359 HRAMYFRERNA
-369 DKANKPPYAG
+369 KANKPPYAG

-398 YWMFDNV
+398 YWMFDNI
-405 VKNTPEN
+405 VKNSPES
-412 ITCIPASIQNQVIA
+412 ITCIPSAIQNQVIT
-426 SRSQRLWND
+426 SRSQRLWED
-435 LSEGLD
+435 LADGLD
-441 TRIPNCSAEQAQQIY
+441 TRIPNCSAEQAKQIY

-485 ALEEVGQKQ
+485 AQDEVGQKQ
-494 RDELR
+494 MDDLYS
-499 TLLEISMKAQY
+499 LLEISMKAQY

-529 PNRMLFPARGLD
+529 PNRMLFPNRGLD

-546 SHVSIKAGDLCN
+546 SHVSIKAVDLCN
-558 AAFRNKDIPSFVGVS
+558 AAFRNKDIPSFVSES
-573 NVEQLDLFSDL
+573 NVEQLELFKDL

>member
-1 MLVKMNE
+1 MKKL
-8 IKNPFEYEAA
+8 INPFEYEAA
-18 NNLSDEDI
+18 NNLSEEDI

-62 NSFRIQYKNCKIN
+62 NSFKIQYKNYKI
-75 SSPVDYEKI
+75 SGMQVDYEKI
-84 GIHIPCNTPLFHK
+84 GVHIPCNTPLFHK
-97 KEYQLLNNEYQR
+97 KEYKLLNNDHQK

-126 DTISVSEELIEATEQ
+126 DTISVSEELVKATEP
-141 HRKEFLGELTYTW
+141 HREEFLGELTYIW
-154 DAVFNNEAPN
+154 DAVFNDKASN

-174 KETIDTQKQINQYD
+174 KETIDTQKYINRYD
-188 SDSFYSGAL
+188 SDAFYTGAL

-208 ILRRVDLLKNSHF
+208 ILRRVELLKNSHF
-221 MIMIDDAHDMN
+221 MLMIDDAHDMN
-232 KYQIKTL
+232 EYQIKTL

-253 KVATAKIGRHIRTTS
+253 KVATAKIGRPLRTTS
-268 TEGIILEG
+268 TEGVILEG
-276 HDFLTVDMEQE
+276 HDYLTVDMEQE

-295 SKWAKDIVT
+295 AKWAKEIVL
-304 KRLQKANITI
+304 KRLQKINISI
-314 DPMAFFPANAD
+314 DPEVFFPANKEQTA
-325 QVKQLEEY
+325 QLEEY
-333 KEKARMEA
+333 KEKAREIA
-341 ESKFGDNKK
+341 LGKFGDDQK
-350 AINDYVYKY
+350 AINDFVYKY
-359 HRAMYFKERS
+359 HRAMYFRERN

-405 VKNTPEN
+405 IKNSQDS
-412 ITCIPASIQNQVIA
+412 ITSIPSSVQNEVISI
-426 SRSQRLWND
+426 RSQRLWDD
-435 LSEGLD
+435 LEDGLD
-441 TRIPNCSAEQAQQIY
+441 TRIPNCSAEQANQIY

-466 SQRLKADISEPRA
+466 SQRLKADIAEPRA
-479 IVFSIS
+479 IVFSVS
-485 ALEEVGQKQ
+485 ALDDVEKKQ
-494 RDELR
+494 IDELR
-499 TLLEISMKAQY
+499 GLFEIAMKAQY

-520 KGTQVVLYV
+520 KGTQVTLYV

-558 AAFRNKDIPSFVGVS
+558 AAFRNKNIPSFATES
-573 NVEQLDLFSDL
+573 NVKQLELFDQL

>member
-1 MLVKMNE
+1 MKEMT
-8 IKNPFEYEAA
+8 NPFEYEAA
-18 NNLSDEDI
+18 NNLSEEDI

-62 NSFRIQYKNCKIN
+62 NSFKIQYKSCKN
-75 SSPVDYEKI
+75 SGTQVDYEKI

-97 KEYQLLNNEYQR
+97 KEYKLLDNEYQK

-126 DTISVSEELIEATEQ
+126 DTISVSEEVIEATET
-141 HRKEFLGELTYTW
+141 HRKEFLDELTYTW
-154 DAVFNNEAPN
+154 DAVFNEKASN

-174 KETIDTQKQINQYD
+174 KETIDTQKHINQYD
-188 SDSFYSGAL
+188 SDSFYTGAL

-208 ILRRVDLLKNSHF
+208 ILRRVELLKNSHF

-232 KYQIKTL
+232 KYQIMTL
-239 NSWISFRDHSVFSF
+239 NSWNSFRDHSLFSF
-253 KVATAKIGRHIRTTS
+253 KVATAKIGRPLRTTS

-295 SKWAKDIVT
+295 SKWAKEIVS
-304 KRLQKANITI
+304 KRLENVGIFI
-314 DPMAFFPANAD
+314 DPMNFFPANKEQA
-325 QVKQLEEY
+325 KQLEEY
-333 KEKARMEA
+333 KEKAKKVA
-341 ESKFGDNKK
+341 ESKYGDNQR
-350 AINDYVYKY
+350 AISDYVYKY
-359 HRAMYFKERS
+359 HRAMYFRERS
-369 DKANKPPYAG
+369 EKANKPPYAG

-405 VKNTPEN
+405 IKESPDK
-412 ITCIPASIQNQVIA
+412 ITCIPSPVQNDVISI
-426 SRSQRLWND
+426 RSQRLWDD
-435 LSEGLD
+435 LYDGLD
-441 TRIPNCSAEQAQQIY
+441 TRIPNCSADQADQIY

-485 ALEEVGQKQ
+485 ALEEVEEKQ
-494 RDELR
+494 RNALR
-499 TLLEISMKAQY
+499 DLFEIAMKAQY
-510 MYMRRRSGKE
+510 MYMRKRSGKE
-520 KGTQVVLYV
+520 KGSQVTLYV

-558 AAFRNKDIPSFVGVS
+558 AAFRKKDIPSFVSES
-573 NVEQLDLFSDL
+573 NVIQLELFDQI

>member
-1 MLVKMNE
+1 MKEMT
-8 IKNPFEYEAA
+8 NPFEYEAA
-18 NNLSDEDI
+18 NNLSEEDI

-62 NSFRIQYKNCKIN
+62 NSFKIQYKSCKN
-75 SSPVDYEKI
+75 SGAQVDYEKI
-84 GIHIPCNTPLFHK
+84 GVHIPCNTPLFHK
-97 KEYQLLNNEYQR
+97 KEYKLLDNEYQK

-126 DTISVSEELIEATEQ
+126 DTISVSEEVIEATET
-141 HRKEFLGELTYTW
+141 HRKEFLDELTYTW
-154 DAVFNNEAPN
+154 DAVFNEKASN

-174 KETIDTQKQINQYD
+174 KETIDTQKHINQYD
-188 SDSFYSGAL
+188 SDSFYAGAL

-208 ILRRVDLLKNSHF
+208 ILRRVELLKNSHF

-232 KYQIKTL
+232 KYQIMTL
-239 NSWISFRDHSVFSF
+239 NSWISFRDHSLFSF
-253 KVATAKIGRHIRTTS
+253 KVATAKIGRPLRTTS

-295 SKWAKDIVT
+295 SKWAKEIVS
-304 KRLQKANITI
+304 KRLENIGISI
-314 DPMAFFPANAD
+314 DPMDFFPANKEQAR
-325 QVKQLEEY
+325 QLEEY
-333 KEKARMEA
+333 KEKAKKVA
-341 ESKFGDNKK
+341 ESKYGDNQKS
-350 AINDYVYKY
+350 ISDYVYKY
-359 HRAMYFKERS
+359 HRAMYFRERS
-369 DKANKPPYAG
+369 EKANNPPYAG

-405 VKNTPEN
+405 IKESPDK
-412 ITCIPASIQNQVIA
+412 ITCIPPAVQNDVISI
-426 SRSQRLWND
+426 RSQRLWD
-435 LSEGLD
+435 ELSDGLD
-441 TRIPNCSAEQAQQIY
+441 TRIPNCSAEQAKQIFY
-456 SLFDKLMILF
+456 LFDKLMILF
-466 SQRLKADISEPRA
+466 SLRLKADISEPRA

-485 ALEEVGQKQ
+485 ALEEVEEKQKKAL
-494 RDELR
+494 RDLF
-499 TLLEISMKAQY
+499 EIAMKAQY
-510 MYMRRRSGKE
+510 MYMRKRSGKE
-520 KGTQVVLYV
+520 KGSQVTLYV

-558 AAFRNKDIPSFVGVS
+558 AAFRNKDIPSFVS
-573 NVEQLDLFSDL
+573 DTNVVQLELFDQI

>member
-1 MLVKMNE
+1 MKEMT
-8 IKNPFEYEAA
+8 NPFEYEAA

-62 NSFRIQYKNCKIN
+62 NSFKIQYKSCKN
-75 SSPVDYEKI
+75 SGIQVDYEKI
-84 GIHIPCNTPLFHK
+84 GVHIPCNTPLFHK
-97 KEYQLLNNEYQR
+97 KEYKLLDNEYQK

-126 DTISVSEELIEATEQ
+126 DTISVSEEVIEATETY
-141 HRKEFLGELTYTW
+141 REEFLDELTYTW
-154 DAVFNNEAPN
+154 DAEFNEKASN

-174 KETIDTQKQINQYD
+174 KETIDTQKHINQYD
-188 SDSFYSGAL
+188 SDSFYAGAL

-208 ILRRVDLLKNSHF
+208 ILRRVELLKNSHF

-232 KYQIKTL
+232 KYQIMTL
-239 NSWISFRDHSVFSF
+239 NSWISFRDHSLFSF
-253 KVATAKIGRHIRTTS
+253 KVATAKIGRPLRTTS

-295 SKWAKDIVT
+295 SKWAKEIVT
-304 KRLQKANITI
+304 KRLENVGISI
-314 DPMAFFPANAD
+314 DPLDFFPANKEQA
-325 QVKQLEEY
+325 KQLEEF
-333 KEKARMEA
+333 KEKARKVA
-341 ESKFGDNKK
+341 ESKYGDNQRS
-350 AINDYVYKY
+350 ISDYVYKY
-359 HRAMYFKERS
+359 HRAMYFRERS
-369 DKANKPPYAG
+369 EKANKPPYAG

-405 VKNTPEN
+405 IKESPDK
-412 ITCIPASIQNQVIA
+412 ITCIPPAVQNDVISI
-426 SRSQRLWND
+426 RSQRLWDD
-435 LSEGLD
+435 LSDGLD
-441 TRIPNCSAEQAQQIY
+441 TRIPNCSAEQAKQIY
-456 SLFDKLMILF
+456 YLFDKLMILF
-466 SQRLKADISEPRA
+466 SLRLKADISEPRA

-485 ALEEVGQKQ
+485 ALEEVEEKQKKAL
-494 RDELR
+494 RDLF
-499 TLLEISMKAQY
+499 EIAMKAQY
-510 MYMRRRSGKE
+510 MYMRKRSGKE
-520 KGTQVVLYV
+520 KGSQVTLYV

-558 AAFRNKDIPSFVGVS
+558 AAFRNKDIPSFVS
-573 NVEQLDLFSDL
+573 DTNVVQLELFDQI

>member
-1 MLVKMNE
+1 MSE

-75 SSPVDYEKI
+75 GSPVDYEKI

-253 KVATAKIGRHIRTTS
+253 KVATAKIGRHIWTTS

-295 SKWAKDIVT
+295 SKWAKEIVT
-304 KRLQKANITI
+304 KRLLKANIAI
-314 DPMAFFPANAD
+314 NPLDFFPANPD
-325 QVKQLEEY
+325 QVKQLEQY
-333 KEKARMEA
+333 KEKARKEA
-341 ESKFGDNKK
+341 EIKYGDNKK
-350 AINDYVYKY
+350 AIIDYVYKY
-359 HRAMYFKERS
+359 HRALYFKERS

-386 STGIIRNLLDPC
+386 SSGIIRNLLDPC
-398 YWMFDNV
+398 YWMFDNI
-405 VKNTPEN
+405 VKNTPES
-412 ITCIPASIQNQVIA
+412 ITCIPANIQNQVIA

-441 TRIPNCSAEQAQQIY
+441 TRIPNCSAEQAKQIY

-485 ALEEVGQKQ
+485 AQDEVDQIQMEAFRK
-494 RDELR
+494 
-499 TLLEISMKAQY
+499 LLEISMKAQY

-520 KGTQVVLYV
+520 KGTQVLLYV

-558 AAFRNKDIPSFVGVS
+558 AAFRNKDIPSFTAAS
-573 NVEQLDLFSDL
+573 NVEQLNLFRDL

>member
-1 MLVKMNE
+1 MRE

-62 NSFRIQYKNCKIN
+62 NSFKIQYKNCK
-75 SSPVDYEKI
+75 SKGEVVDYEKI

-97 KEYQLLNNEYQR
+97 KEYQLLNNEYQK

-126 DTISVSEELIEATEQ
+126 DTLSVSEELIDATEK
-141 HRKEFLGELTYTW
+141 HRHDFLEELTYTW
-154 DAVFNNEAPN
+154 DAQFNRAAPS
-164 FYEAIKQYVN
+164 FFEAIKQYVN
-174 KETIDTQKQINQYD
+174 KEIIDTQKHINQFD

-197 SFSSTILPFLN
+197 SFSSTILPFMN
-208 ILRRVDLLKNSHF
+208 ILRRVELLKKSHF

-232 KYQIKTL
+232 KYQIMTL

-253 KVATAKIGRHIRTTS
+253 KVATAKIGRPLRTTS

-287 LQNRESTF
+287 LQNSESIF
-295 SKWAKDIVT
+295 SKWANDIVA
-304 KRLQKANITI
+304 KRLIKANINVEPK
-314 DPMAFFPANAD
+314 DFFPANED
-325 QVKQLEEY
+325 QVKQLEVY
-333 KEKARMEA
+333 KEKARKIA
-341 ESKFGDNKK
+341 EGKYGNDKK

-379 FETIVEC
+379 FGTIVEC

-398 YWMFDNV
+398 YWMFDNI
-405 VKNTPEN
+405 VKNSPES
-412 ITCIPASIQNQVIA
+412 ITCIPSAIQNQVIT
-426 SRSQRLWND
+426 SRSQRLWED
-435 LSEGLD
+435 LADGLD
-441 TRIPNCSAEQAQQIY
+441 TRIPNCSAEQAKQIY

-466 SQRLKADISEPRA
+466 SQRLKADIAEPRA

-485 ALEEVGQKQ
+485 AESEVGQKQ
-494 RDELR
+494 KEDLYS
-499 TLLEISMKAQY
+499 LLEISMKAQY

-529 PNRMLFPARGLD
+529 PNRMLFPNRGLD

-558 AAFRNKDIPSFVGVS
+558 AAFRNKDIPSFVSES
-573 NVEQLDLFSDL
+573 NVEQLELFKDL

>member
-1 MLVKMNE
+1 MKEM
-8 IKNPFEYEAA
+8 INPFEYEAA
-18 NNLSDEDI
+18 NNLSEEDI

-62 NSFRIQYKNCKIN
+62 NSFKIQYKRCKN
-75 SSPVDYEKI
+75 SSTQVDYEKI
-84 GIHIPCNTPLFHK
+84 GVHIPCNTPLFHK
-97 KEYQLLNNEYQR
+97 KEYKLLDNEYQKY
-109 FIICEHFL
+109 IICEHFL

-126 DTISVSEELIEATEQ
+126 DTISVSEEVVEATEV
-141 HRKEFLGELTYTW
+141 HRKEFLDELTYTW
-154 DAVFNNEAPN
+154 DAVFNEKASN

-174 KETIDTQKQINQYD
+174 KETIDTQKYINQYD

-208 ILRRVDLLKNSHF
+208 ILRRVELLKNSHF

-232 KYQIKTL
+232 KYQIMTL
-239 NSWISFRDHSVFSF
+239 NSWISFRDHSLFSF
-253 KVATAKIGRHIRTTS
+253 KVATAKIGRPLRTTS

-287 LQNRESTF
+287 LQNKESTF
-295 SKWAKDIVT
+295 TKWAKEIVS
-304 KRLQKANITI
+304 KRLENVGISI
-314 DPMAFFPANAD
+314 DPMDFFPANKEQA
-325 QVKQLEEY
+325 KQLEEY
-333 KEKARMEA
+333 KEKARKVA
-341 ESKFGDNKK
+341 ESKYGDNQK
-350 AINDYVYKY
+350 AISDYIYKY
-359 HRAMYFKERS
+359 HRAMYFRERS
-369 DKANKPPYAG
+369 EKANKPPYAG

-405 VKNTPEN
+405 IKESPDK
-412 ITCIPASIQNQVIA
+412 ITCIPSAVQNDVISI
-426 SRSQRLWND
+426 RSQRLWDD
-435 LSEGLD
+435 LSDGLD
-441 TRIPNCSAEQAQQIY
+441 TRIPNCSADQARQIY
-456 SLFDKLMILF
+456 SLFDKLMVLF

-485 ALEEVGQKQ
+485 ALEEVEEKQKK
-494 RDELR
+494 ELR
-499 TLLEISMKAQY
+499 DLFEIAMKAQY
-510 MYMRRRSGKE
+510 MYMRKRSGKE
-520 KGTQVVLYV
+520 KGSQVTLYV

-558 AAFRNKDIPSFVGVS
+558 AAFRNKDIPSFVSES
-573 NVEQLDLFSDL
+573 NVVQLELFDQI

>member
-1 MLVKMNE
+1 MKEMT
-8 IKNPFEYEAA
+8 NPFEYEAA
-18 NNLSDEDI
+18 NNLSEEDI

-62 NSFRIQYKNCKIN
+62 NSFKIQYKRCKN
-75 SSPVDYEKI
+75 SSTQVDYEKI
-84 GIHIPCNTPLFHK
+84 GVHIPCNTPLFHK
-97 KEYQLLNNEYQR
+97 KEYKLLDNEYQKY
-109 FIICEHFL
+109 IICEHFL

-126 DTISVSEELIEATEQ
+126 DTISVSEEVVEATEV
-141 HRKEFLGELTYTW
+141 HRKEFLDELTYTW
-154 DAVFNNEAPN
+154 DAVFNEKASN

-174 KETIDTQKQINQYD
+174 KETIDTQKYINQYD

-208 ILRRVDLLKNSHF
+208 ILRRVELLKNSHF

-232 KYQIKTL
+232 KYQIMTL
-239 NSWISFRDHSVFSF
+239 NSWISFRDHSLFSF
-253 KVATAKIGRHIRTTS
+253 KVATAKIGRPLRTTS

-287 LQNRESTF
+287 LQNKESTF
-295 SKWAKDIVT
+295 TKWAKEIVS
-304 KRLQKANITI
+304 KRLENVGISI
-314 DPMAFFPANAD
+314 DPMVFFPANKEQA
-325 QVKQLEEY
+325 KQLEEY
-333 KEKARMEA
+333 KEKARKVA
-341 ESKFGDNKK
+341 ESKYGDNQK
-350 AINDYVYKY
+350 AISDYIYKY
-359 HRAMYFKERS
+359 HRAMYFRERS
-369 DKANKPPYAG
+369 EKANKPPYAG

-405 VKNTPEN
+405 IKESPDK
-412 ITCIPASIQNQVIA
+412 ITCIPSAVQNDVISI
-426 SRSQRLWND
+426 RSQRLWDD
-435 LSEGLD
+435 LSDGLD
-441 TRIPNCSAEQAQQIY
+441 TRIPNCSADQARQIY
-456 SLFDKLMILF
+456 SLFDKLMVLF

-485 ALEEVGQKQ
+485 ALEEVEDKQKK
-494 RDELR
+494 ELR
-499 TLLEISMKAQY
+499 DLFEIAMKAQY
-510 MYMRRRSGKE
+510 MYMRKRSGKE
-520 KGTQVVLYV
+520 KGSQVTLYV

-558 AAFRNKDIPSFVGVS
+558 AAFRNKDIPSFVSES
-573 NVEQLDLFSDL
+573 NIVQLELFDQI

>member
-1 MLVKMNE
+1 MKEMT
-8 IKNPFEYEAA
+8 NPFEYEAA
-18 NNLSDEDI
+18 NNLSEEDI

-62 NSFRIQYKNCKIN
+62 NSFKIQYKSCKN
-75 SSPVDYEKI
+75 SGIQVDYEKI
-84 GIHIPCNTPLFHK
+84 GVHIPCNTPLFHK
-97 KEYQLLNNEYQR
+97 KEYKLLDNEYQK

-117 VLSILYAIA
+117 VLSILHAIA
-126 DTISVSEELIEATEQ
+126 DTISVSDEVVEATET
-141 HRKEFLGELTYTW
+141 HRKEFLDELTYTW
-154 DAVFNNEAPN
+154 DADFNEKASN
-164 FYEAIKQYVN
+164 FYEAIIQYVN
-174 KETIDTQKQINQYD
+174 KETIDTQKHINQYD
-188 SDSFYSGAL
+188 SDSFYAGAL

-208 ILRRVDLLKNSHF
+208 ILRRVELLKNSHF

-232 KYQIKTL
+232 KYQIMTL
-239 NSWISFRDHSVFSF
+239 NSWISFRDHSLFSF
-253 KVATAKIGRHIRTTS
+253 KVATAKIGRPLRTTS

-295 SKWAKDIVT
+295 SKWSKEIVT
-304 KRLQKANITI
+304 KRLENVGISI
-314 DPMAFFPANAD
+314 DPMEFFPANKEQA
-325 QVKQLEEY
+325 KQLEEY
-333 KEKARMEA
+333 KEKARKVA
-341 ESKFGDNKK
+341 ENKYGDNQKS
-350 AINDYVYKY
+350 ISDYVYKY

-369 DKANKPPYAG
+369 EKANKPPYAG

-405 VKNTPEN
+405 IKESPDK
-412 ITCIPASIQNQVIA
+412 ITCIPSAVQNDVILI
-426 SRSQRLWND
+426 RSQRLWDD
-435 LSEGLD
+435 LSDGLD
-441 TRIPNCSAEQAQQIY
+441 TRIPNCSADQAKQIY
-456 SLFDKLMILF
+456 SLFDKLMMLF

-485 ALEEVGQKQ
+485 ALEEVEEQQKNA
-494 RDELR
+494 LR
-499 TLLEISMKAQY
+499 NLLEIAMKAQY
-510 MYMRRRSGKE
+510 MYMRKRSGKE
-520 KGTQVVLYV
+520 RGSQVTLYV

-558 AAFRNKDIPSFVGVS
+558 AAFRNKDIPSFVNDS
-573 NVEQLDLFSDL
+573 NVIQLELFDQI

>member
-1 MLVKMNE
+1 MIK

-62 NSFRIQYKNCKIN
+62 NSFKIQYKNNKI
-75 SSPVDYEKI
+75 SGMQVDYEKI
-84 GIHIPCNTPLFHK
+84 GVHIPCNTPLFHK
-97 KEYQLLNNEYQR
+97 KEYKLLNNDHQKY
-109 FIICEHFL
+109 IICEHFL

-126 DTISVSEELIEATEQ
+126 DTISVSKELVEATEP
-141 HRKEFLGELTYTW
+141 HREEFLGELKYTW
-154 DAVFNNEAPN
+154 DAVFNDKASN
-164 FYEAIKQYVN
+164 FFEAIKQYVN
-174 KETIDTQKQINQYD
+174 KETIDTQKYINRYD
-188 SDSFYSGAL
+188 SDAFYAGAL

-208 ILRRVDLLKNSHF
+208 ILRRVELLKSSHF
-221 MIMIDDAHDMN
+221 MLMIDDAHDMN
-232 KYQIKTL
+232 EYQIKTL

-253 KVATAKIGRHIRTTS
+253 KVATAKIGRPLRTTS
-268 TEGIILEG
+268 TEGVILEG
-276 HDFLTVDMEQE
+276 HDYLTVDMEQE

-295 SKWAKDIVT
+295 SKWAKEIVV
-304 KRLQKANITI
+304 KRLQKVNITI
-314 DPMAFFPANAD
+314 DPEEFFPANKE
-325 QVKQLEEY
+325 QTTQLEEY
-333 KEKARMEA
+333 KEKARKIA
-341 ESKFGDNKK
+341 LGKYGDNQK
-350 AINDYVYKY
+350 AIGDYVYKY
-359 HRAMYFKERS
+359 HRAMYFRERS

-386 STGIIRNLLDPC
+386 SSGIIRNLLDPC

-405 VKNTPEN
+405 IKNSPDC
-412 ITCIPASIQNQVIA
+412 ITSIPAAVQNEVISI
-426 SRSQRLWND
+426 RSQRLWDD
-435 LSEGLD
+435 LEDGLD
-441 TRIPNCSAEQAQQIY
+441 TRIPNCSAEQANQIY

-466 SQRLKADISEPRA
+466 SQRLKADIAEPRA

-485 ALEEVGQKQ
+485 ALEDVETKQ
-494 RDELR
+494 IDELR
-499 TLLEISMKAQY
+499 ALFEISMKAQY

-520 KGTQVVLYV
+520 KGTQITLYV

-558 AAFRNKDIPSFVGVS
+558 AAFRNKNIPSFVSES
-573 NVEQLDLFSDL
+573 NVKQLELFDPL

>member
-1 MLVKMNE
+1 MT
-8 IKNPFEYEAA
+8 NPFEYEAA
-18 NNLSDEDI
+18 NNLSEEDI

-62 NSFRIQYKNCKIN
+62 NSFKIQYKSCKN
-75 SSPVDYEKI
+75 NGTQVDYEKI
-84 GIHIPCNTPLFHK
+84 GVHIPCNTPLFHK
-97 KEYQLLNNEYQR
+97 KEYKLLDNEYQK

-126 DTISVSEELIEATEQ
+126 DTMSVSKEVIEATET
-141 HRKEFLGELTYTW
+141 HRKEFLDELTYTW
-154 DAVFNNEAPN
+154 DAVFNEKASN

-174 KETIDTQKQINQYD
+174 KETIDTQKHINQYD
-188 SDSFYSGAL
+188 SDSFYTGAL

-208 ILRRVDLLKNSHF
+208 ILRRVELLKNSHF

-232 KYQIKTL
+232 TYQIMTL
-239 NSWISFRDHSVFSF
+239 NSWISFRDHSLFSF
-253 KVATAKIGRHIRTTS
+253 KVATAKIGRPLRITS

-287 LQNRESTF
+287 LQNKESTF
-295 SKWAKDIVT
+295 SKWAKEIVT
-304 KRLQKANITI
+304 KRLENVGISI
-314 DPMAFFPANAD
+314 DPMDFFPANKEQAM
-325 QVKQLEEY
+325 QLEEY
-333 KEKARMEA
+333 KEKARRVA
-341 ESKFGDNKK
+341 KNKYGNDQK
-350 AINDYVYKY
+350 SISDYVYKY
-359 HRAMYFKERS
+359 HRAMYFRERS
-369 DKANKPPYAG
+369 EKANKPPYAG

-405 VKNTPEN
+405 IKESPEKIN
-412 ITCIPASIQNQVIA
+412 CIPSAVQNDVISI
-426 SRSQRLWND
+426 RSQRLWDD
-435 LSEGLD
+435 LSDGLD
-441 TRIPNCSAEQAQQIY
+441 TRIPYCSADQAKQIY

-485 ALEEVGQKQ
+485 SLEEVEEKQKNAL
-494 RDELR
+494 RDLF
-499 TLLEISMKAQY
+499 EIAMKAQY
-510 MYMRRRSGKE
+510 MYMRKRSGKE
-520 KGTQVVLYV
+520 KGSQVTLYV

-558 AAFRNKDIPSFVGVS
+558 AAFRNKDIPSFVNDS
-573 NVEQLDLFSDL
+573 NIMQLDLFDQL

>member
-1 MLVKMNE
+1 MKEMT
-8 IKNPFEYEAA
+8 NPFEYEAA
-18 NNLSDEDI
+18 NNLSEEDI

-62 NSFRIQYKNCKIN
+62 NSFKIQYKSCKN
-75 SSPVDYEKI
+75 SGTQVDYEKI
-84 GIHIPCNTPLFHK
+84 GVHIPCNTPLFHK
-97 KEYQLLNNEYQR
+97 KEYKLLDNEYQK

-126 DTISVSEELIEATEQ
+126 DTISVSEEVIEATET
-141 HRKEFLGELTYTW
+141 HRKEFLDELTYTW
-154 DAVFNNEAPN
+154 DAVFNEKASN

-174 KETIDTQKQINQYD
+174 KETIDTQKHINQYD
-188 SDSFYSGAL
+188 SDSFYAGAL

-208 ILRRVDLLKNSHF
+208 ILRRVELLKNSHF

-232 KYQIKTL
+232 KYQIMTL
-239 NSWISFRDHSVFSF
+239 NSWISFRDHSLFSF
-253 KVATAKIGRHIRTTS
+253 KVATAKIGRPLRTTS

-295 SKWAKDIVT
+295 SKWAKEIVS
-304 KRLQKANITI
+304 KRLENVGISI
-314 DPMAFFPANAD
+314 DPMDFFPANKEQA
-325 QVKQLEEY
+325 KQLEEY
-333 KEKARMEA
+333 KEKAKKVA
-341 ESKFGDNKK
+341 ECKYGDNQR
-350 AINDYVYKY
+350 AISDYVYKY
-359 HRAMYFKERS
+359 HRAMYFRERS
-369 DKANKPPYAG
+369 EKANKPPYAG

-405 VKNTPEN
+405 IKESPDK
-412 ITCIPASIQNQVIA
+412 ITCIPSAVQNDVISI
-426 SRSQRLWND
+426 RSQRLWDD
-435 LSEGLD
+435 LYDGLD
-441 TRIPNCSAEQAQQIY
+441 TRIPNCSADQADQIY

-485 ALEEVGQKQ
+485 ALEEVEEKQ
-494 RDELR
+494 RNALR
-499 TLLEISMKAQY
+499 DLFEIAMKAQY
-510 MYMRRRSGKE
+510 MYMRKRSGKE
-520 KGTQVVLYV
+520 KGSQVTLYV

-558 AAFRNKDIPSFVGVS
+558 AAFRKKDIPSFVSES
-573 NVEQLDLFSDL
+573 NVIQLELFDQI